1 MDQRATFSAVST
13 ELETTGGTVQNDRAR
28 VASRVGLVGAVFTV
42 GVLALTANAVITAFV
57 TPDFM
62 PTDDS
67 DDPFFATGVACLVP
81 LFLGFLGLIYTIG
94 ALRVVSVRGERTIA
108 IRGLVLGI
116 LNLLLPIAV
125 GVVVVHFDQM
135 MASCGG
141 G

>member
-28 VASRVGLVGAVFTV
+28 VASRLGIVGAVLVV
-42 GVLALTANAVITAFV
+42 GVLALTANAVITAFA

-62 PTDDS
+62 PTDAS
-67 DDPFFATGVACLVP
+67 DDPFLATGIACVVP
-81 LFLGFLGLIYTIG
+81 SFLGFVGLIYSIG

-116 LNLLLPIAV
+116 LNVLLPIAV